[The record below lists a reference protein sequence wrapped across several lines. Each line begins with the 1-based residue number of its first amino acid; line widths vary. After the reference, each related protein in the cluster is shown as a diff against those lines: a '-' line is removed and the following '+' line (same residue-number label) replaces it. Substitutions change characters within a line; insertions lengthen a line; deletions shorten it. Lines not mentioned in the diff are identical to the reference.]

1 MSAWL
6 NTFLEQPC
14 TETPGASDS
23 VALYC
28 IIDTVRQPQTL
39 RQLYQHEGITDI
51 ARLFHSTPFAAL
63 NDVSPIWLAIQPG
76 TDLAVQAMKLCK
88 EQRSG
93 ILISSD
99 ASPKTALLHAQRL
112 LHMQCKSHGDAL
124 ARFYDPA
131 FWSALALTTAAH
143 LLYGPW
149 HSVHTPPAHRDD
161 RQWRTWRRPQDL
173 NDTPAANGYPLRLE
187 DNTLAAARDIRWWYW
202 VRARTSELTRT
213 LPNEHLPVV
222 LANLDLLVEHGIDEG
237 RHLAPLLAQLSTRLL
252 QQNPEIMNVLSSAMP
267 AFEKVQRLENLI

>member
-6 NTFLEQPC
+6 NTFLKQPC
-14 TETPGASDS
+14 TDAPGAQDNL
-23 VALYC
+23 ALYC

-76 TDLAVQAMKLCK
+76 TDLAAQALKLCS

-99 ASPKTALLHAQRL
+99 ASPKTTLLHAQRL
-112 LHMQCKSHGDAL
+112 LHMQCKAHGDAL

-131 FWSALALTTAAH
+131 FWSALALTTSAQ

-149 HSVHTPPAHRDD
+149 HCVHTPPAHRDD
-161 RQWRTWRRPQDL
+161 RQWRTWRRPEYL
-173 NDTPAANGYPLRLE
+173 NDTLAADGYPLRLE
-187 DNTLAAARDIRWWYW
+187 DTTLAVASDIRWWYW
-202 VRARTSELTRT
+202 LRARTSELADT
-213 LPNEHLPVV
+213 LPNEQLPVV
-222 LANLDLLVEHGIDEG
+222 LANLNLLVAHGIDEG
-237 RHLAPLLAQLSTRLL
+237 RHLEPLLTQLNASSL
-252 QQNPEIMNVLSSAMP
+252 QGNPEIMSVLSSAMP
-267 AFEKVQRLENLI
+267 AFDKVQRLEKLI